1 MVRIRFLTRT
11 VYDTNGPGLGPV
23 YAAGE
28 VAEVTPD
35 VAERWFRRGKAEA
48 VVDEPAPPAN
58 IIAKVLEASDEELP
72 ALLGKKDDDALAEAP
87 VAPEPPP
94 QPRRRFGAR

>member
-28 VAEVTPD
+28 VAEVTLD
-35 VAERWFRRGKAEA
+35 VAERWLRRGKAEV
-48 VVDEPAPPAN
+48 VVDEPAPAPEPPAPP
-58 IIAKVLEASDEELP
+58 VEEAAAEEQP
-72 ALLGKKDDDALAEAP
+72 AEAP

>member
-1 MVRIRFLTRT
+1 MVRIRFLERT

-28 VAEVTPD
+28 VVEVTPD

-48 VVDEPAPPAN
+48 VADAPKPAAAPKPAP
-58 IIAKVLEASDEELP
+58 
-72 ALLGKKDDDALAEAP
+72 AP
-87 VAPEPPP
+87 VAAPVAAPAAEKIAPVASRAD
-94 QPRRRFGAR
+94 RRPSV